1 MIGKM
6 FSTPKP
12 KKFSIGTRYYDADK
26 EDFRSRERKAKAEMG
41 IKDENGNYIP
51 NIKGKFRSAMP
62 SASKTAD
69 VERQKSNR
77 RLLVIFTIL
86 ILIALIIL
94 RSDFIS
100 QIFS

>member
-26 EDFRSRERKAKAEMG
+26 EDFKARERQAKAEMG
-41 IKDENGNYIP
+41 ITDENGNYIP
-51 NIKGKFRSAMP
+51 NVKGKFRSAMP

-69 VERQKSNR
+69 AERQKSNR
-77 RLLVIFTIL
+77 RLIIIFMIL
-86 ILIALIIL
+86 LAIAFIIL
-94 RSDFIS
+94 KSDFIS